1 MCRASTAGPFSEA
14 SRRAMGKAIDTFAP
28 CGPALVL
35 LDEIPDLQALG
46 LRARVNGQT
55 LQDASAS
62 LMIFAVAEAIA
73 HVTRVM
79 TPEPGGIIA
88 SCTPAGVGMAR
99 DPQVWL
105 PDDEVVEVEIDG
117 IGTLR
122 NPMRC

>member
-1 MCRASTAGPFSEA
+1 
-14 SRRAMGKAIDTFAP
+14 MGKAIDTFAP

-73 HVTRVM
+73 HLTRVM
-79 TPEPGGIIA
+79 TPGARRHHRELHARGRGDDA
-88 SCTPAGVGMAR
+88 RSAGVAAR
-99 DPQVWL
+99 
-105 PDDEVVEVEIDG
+105 
-117 IGTLR
+117 
-122 NPMRC
+122 